1 MLFSERILMYFS
13 LMRSSD
19 GKWKDWKKLVI
30 TVLTLHLIANFF
42 SYINNFLIPN
52 YLITSGYSL
61 QLSFSAN
68 LTTLYLSDAP
78 MTNRKFDQLRRTSI
92 NVKFS
97 LGVQFAST
105 DKAYYLDIFTYVS
118 GNGFVATKQDKLE
131 IIDGMLTTRYFFE
144 NETYNYTLYTFTT
157 TDNVVFYNVQVF
169 KN

>member
-1 MLFSERILMYFS
+1 M
-13 LMRSSD
+13 
-19 GKWKDWKKLVI
+19 
-30 TVLTLHLIANFF
+30 
-42 SYINNFLIPN
+42 
-52 YLITSGYSL
+52 

-169 KN
+169 KNFGK